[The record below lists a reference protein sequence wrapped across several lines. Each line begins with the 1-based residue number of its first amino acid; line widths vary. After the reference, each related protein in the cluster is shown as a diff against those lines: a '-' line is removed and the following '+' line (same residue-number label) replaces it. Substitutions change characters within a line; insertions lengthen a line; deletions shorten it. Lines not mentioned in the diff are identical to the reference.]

1 MHAALHS
8 PIDMKKSMR
17 KQKKDRERRR
27 HPRPD
32 PSKQQQAEE
41 LFVFRSANSTVKFES
56 AQDFGRYLREKQE
69 VDRSVLQS
77 VKQMLDKGELRVHY
91 SRRGRPAKLR
101 LPSSGPE
108 LADLIDP
115 PPDSQIWIE
124 PARYKRRLR
133 KARHRAHQRAICLLI
148 DERLVKEGG
157 KLYLAVER
165 VKKENGFSESTIRR
179 ALKANKR

>member
-1 MHAALHS
+1 MHPS
-8 PIDMKKSMR
+8 PQPCRYEEELCLNKKKIESV
-17 KQKKDRERRR
+17 RR
-27 HPRPD
+27 HPTPD

-41 LFVFRSANSTVKFES
+41 LFVFRSANSTLKFES
-56 AQDFGRYLREKQE
+56 AQDFARYLREKQE

-91 SRRGRPAKLR
+91 SRRGRPAKKLR

-133 KARHRAHQRAICLLI
+133 KARHRAHQARDLLT
-148 DERLVKEGG
+148 D
-157 KLYLAVER
+157 
-165 VKKENGFSESTIRR
+165 
-179 ALKANKR
+179 